1 MTVSASTPRLRMTRA
16 LYLVAALAAALTDE
30 RALVGGAGVAASLGG
45 SALVV
50 LAVLGR
56 IWTSLFI
63 AGRKDVQLVTTGPY
77 AACRH
82 PLYACSLAAA
92 AGLGLAAH
100 SIALTL
106 ALPALL
112 AVAFAFSIG
121 AEERLLAAA
130 HGERWSRYAAEVP
143 RLWPAWRRLEWPAR
157 IDVEVAVYRK
167 AFVDAAS
174 FLGLLLV
181 MQALAALRDLGW
193 WPALFA
199 LP

>member
-1 MTVSASTPRLRMTRA
+1 
-16 LYLVAALAAALTDE
+16 
-30 RALVGGAGVAASLGG
+30 
-45 SALVV
+45 V

-56 IWTSLFI
+56 IWTTLFI
-63 AGRKDVQLVTTGPY
+63 AGRKDVELVTTGPY

-92 AGLGLAAH
+92 AGLGLAAQ
-100 SIALTL
+100 SIVLAA

-112 AVAFAFSIG
+112 AIAFVFSID

-130 HGERWSRYAAEVP
+130 HGDRWTRYAAQVP
-143 RLWPAWRRLEWPAR
+143 RLWPEWRRLEWPAR
-157 IDVEVAVYRK
+157 IEVDVAVYRK
-167 AFVDAAS
+167 AFIDAAS
-174 FLGLLLV
+174 FLGLLLI
-181 MQALAALRDLGW
+181 MQALAALRGLDW